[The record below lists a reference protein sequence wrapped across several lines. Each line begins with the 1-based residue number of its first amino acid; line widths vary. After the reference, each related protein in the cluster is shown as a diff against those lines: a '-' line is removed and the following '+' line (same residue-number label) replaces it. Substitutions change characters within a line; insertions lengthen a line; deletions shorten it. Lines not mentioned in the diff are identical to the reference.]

1 MEEGSMA
8 SDEFTDLLDII
19 ADPRATSDGK
29 RAARAQ
35 IEAALAGKSAESL
48 AGVRRAVEIL
58 AAEVAQARASSDAAV
73 QWTKIMA
80 VAAVAIAAMT
90 FLLFLM
96 SLFG

>member
-1 MEEGSMA
+1 MA
-8 SDEFTDLLDII
+8 TDEIKDLPAAI
-19 ADPRATSDGK
+19 AD
-29 RAARAQ
+29 
-35 IEAALAGKSAESL
+35 
-48 AGVRRAVEIL
+48 VRRAVDIL
-58 AAEVAQARASSDAAV
+58 AAEVAKTRASSDAAV